1 MHSTAKGKQVLYVIL
16 SFVVTHWLLTLI
28 RYLPLD
34 ILLSFYISF
43 RVISGAPEDENQYQY
58 MAGVEK
64 AGAVYRCQTD
74 LPHHC
79 EQIPF
84 DTSGKHF
91 NFGISFAYSYAF
103 LFSITSQGGN
113 ILNEY

>member
-1 MHSTAKGKQVLYVIL
+1 MSIL
-16 SFVVTHWLLTLI
+16 TNIFSFI
-28 RYLPLD
+28 
-34 ILLSFYISF
+34 F

-74 LPHHC
+74 PPHHC

-84 DTSGKHF
+84 DTSGKKTF
-91 NFGISFAYSYAF
+91 QIFFFIKN
-103 LFSITSQGGN
+103 
-113 ILNEY
+113 

>member
-1 MHSTAKGKQVLYVIL
+1 MSYV
-16 SFVVTHWLLTLI
+16 
-28 RYLPLD
+28 
-34 ILLSFYISF
+34 YINSEFFLCF

-74 LPHHC
+74 PPHHC

-84 DTSGKHF
+84 DTSGKKTF
-91 NFGISFAYSYAF
+91 QNFFF
-103 LFSITSQGGN
+103 RQN
-113 ILNEY
+113 

>member
-1 MHSTAKGKQVLYVIL
+1 MY
-16 SFVVTHWLLTLI
+16 LLIQHFLFI
-28 RYLPLD
+28 
-34 ILLSFYISF
+34 F

-74 LPHHC
+74 PPHHC

-84 DTSGKHF
+84 DTSGKTTF
-91 NFGISFAYSYAF
+91 QISF
-103 LFSITSQGGN
+103 LIQN
-113 ILNEY
+113 